1 MNDVELAVL
10 GEIVRDITHH
20 SNATLSNNLG
30 IDKDKVSRATVKLA
44 AQGKIKREVTGRSV
58 RYTRIEAEDP
68 FAGIPNA
75 DDSERHQFDAPEPAK
90 PLIKLAIA
98 RTPSNDPEVHAEGCA
113 DIKRGLKSGKYV
125 NDTMHIEVESVED
138 AARWFWEDFLP
149 GGCAYGESDP
159 DNPMTDD
166 DAQGYTVYLPCTGR
180 KDTLPTPPAKRS
192 AKQDLARRV
201 VEAVAALNLS
211 DDEAKI
217 AAQWLHHLPT
227 GTDGSDARY
236 WPANMPRP
244 NRSDWK

>member
-1 MNDVELAVL
+1 MTSTAICTRKDCKHTAHPERAPKATEHGHGTDKTSGSDVLVA
-10 GEIVRDITHH
+10 
-20 SNATLSNNLG
+20 SS
-30 IDKDKVSRATVKLA
+30 
-44 AQGKIKREVTGRSV
+44 
-58 RYTRIEAEDP
+58 
-68 FAGIPNA
+68 
-75 DDSERHQFDAPEPAK
+75 AK

-98 RTPSNDPEVHAEGCA
+98 RTPSNDPEVHAEGCK
-113 DIKRGLKSGKYV
+113 DIAKGLKSGKYV

-166 DAQGYTVYLPCTGR
+166 DAQGYTVYLPCAEKLDPR
-180 KDTLPTPPAKRS
+180 PTPPAKRS

-201 VEAVAALNLS
+201 VEAVANLGLS
-211 DDEAKI
+211 DDDAKI
-217 AAQWLHHLPT
+217 ASQWLHHLPT
-227 GTDGSDARY
+227 GTDGSDKRY